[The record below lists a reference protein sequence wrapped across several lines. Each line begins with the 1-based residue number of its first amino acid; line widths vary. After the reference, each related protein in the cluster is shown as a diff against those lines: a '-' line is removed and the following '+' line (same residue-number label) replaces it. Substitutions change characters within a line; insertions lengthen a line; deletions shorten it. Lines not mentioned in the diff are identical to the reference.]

1 MAIDF
6 LIYYFSFLNNPHL
19 IGIPVSHISKN
30 IKKNKH
36 TNMSLER
43 SSKLERKATIAV
55 KFNMLTGHN

>member
-30 IKKNKH
+30 IKNKQTNKQTNKH
-36 TNMSLER
+36 EFG
-43 SSKLERKATIAV
+43 EE
-55 KFNMLTGHN
+55 F